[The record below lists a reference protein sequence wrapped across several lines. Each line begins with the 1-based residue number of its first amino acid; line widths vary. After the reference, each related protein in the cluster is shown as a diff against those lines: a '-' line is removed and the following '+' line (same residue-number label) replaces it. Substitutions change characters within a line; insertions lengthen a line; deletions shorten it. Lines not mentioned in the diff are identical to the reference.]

1 MVAGYTDDSGET
13 DMGPSAAVDRISR
26 ARIRVGLAA
35 AVLAVFGA
43 AGLALG
49 QADEGVDDNTI
60 RVFRD
65 AEFKGNEQVIQP
77 VTAERPY
84 RPHTFDKKLRT
95 KVSSM
100 EWNLPRGV
108 VAVFYGETNGTG
120 RQYVVWGTG
129 RRGSLEDADFKRRAS
144 AWVWVYL
151 DGWEDAS
158 SEIRGG
164 FSVRPLMTQE
174 SKKRLPEDT
183 LEFHKDVGVRDKDK
197 DLLRIDSV
205 TDTPEGDLQPIT
217 EYLDNKVTSLRW
229 NLPPGKIV
237 VLYDNADGTG
247 RRMPL
252 WGDGQVSDLRT
263 IDNRI
268 SAWAWYDVVAEEPK
282 QAK

>member
-1 MVAGYTDDSGET
+1 
-13 DMGPSAAVDRISR
+13 MGPSAAVDKISK
-26 ARIRVGLAA
+26 ARVRGCVAG
-35 AVLAVFGA
+35 AVLAVVA
-43 AGLALG
+43 ASGLALA
-49 QADEGVDDNTI
+49 QQDEGVDDNTI
-60 RVFRD
+60 RVWRD

-84 RPHTFDKKLRT
+84 RLHVFDKKLRN
-95 KVSSM
+95 KVKSM
-100 EWNLPRGV
+100 EWSLPPGV
-108 VAVFYGETNGTG
+108 IAVFYDETNGTG
-120 RQYVVWGTG
+120 RQYVIWGTG
-129 RRGSLEDADFKRRAS
+129 RRGSLQDADFKGRAA

-158 SEIRGG
+158 SEVRGG

-174 SKKRLPEDT
+174 SKQRLPEDT
-183 LEFHKDVGVRDKDK
+183 LELHKDVGVRDKVK

-205 TDTPEGDLQPIT
+205 TDKPEGDLQPIT
-217 EYLDNKVTSLRW
+217 DHLDNKVTSLRW

-263 IDNRI
+263 IDNKI
-268 SAWAWYDVVAEEPK
+268 SAWAWYDVVGQEPQ